1 MAKTKKRFVCA
12 ECGHAHPQWVGQC
25 SNCKAWNTLHEESVA
40 PVSQRAARTG
50 LTSLQTPQVRPL
62 VDVSVAELPRLDM
75 GDKELNRVLGG
86 GSVPGGVVLLGGEPG
101 IGKSTLMLQVALAV
115 GNAGAKV
122 LYVSGEESAEQVRMR
137 ANRLGTIAP
146 SVLIFPQTQVP
157 AVLDALRSEAP
168 SLVVVDSVQ
177 TLDLPDQDGVPG
189 SVGQIRESAAALT
202 AWAKSIG
209 TPLFMV
215 GHITKEGSLAGPKVL
230 EHMVDVVLQFEGD
243 RNHAYRMLRAAKNRF
258 GTTAELG
265 IYEMA
270 GDGLLAVDHP
280 SEVLLGER
288 GDASSGSA
296 VAVSLQGARPLLVE
310 IQALVSTAVYGTPQ
324 RSGTGFD
331 LRRLN
336 MLLAVLEKRCGFK
349 LAQFDVFLN
358 LAGGLKIQ
366 DPANDL
372 AVVAAI
378 LSSSLDLALDN
389 RTCFAGEV
397 GLNGEIRPVARLEQR
412 MAEASRLGMER
423 MLISGHGKPPKAPKG
438 LTVVP
443 VKRVNEVQ
451 RVIF

>member
-1 MAKTKKRFVCA
+1 MQ
-12 ECGHAHPQWVGQC
+12 E
-25 SNCKAWNTLHEESVA
+25 L
-40 PVSQRAARTG
+40 SQRGKRTG
-50 LTSLQTPQVRPL
+50 AAMLQAPRIQPL
-62 VDVSVAELPRLDM
+62 SEVDVAEMPRLSM

-86 GSVPGGVVLLGGEPG
+86 GAVPGGVVLLGGEPG
-101 IGKSTLMLQVALAV
+101 IGKSTLMLQVALQVA
-115 GNAGAKV
+115 ATGAKV

-137 ANRLGTIAP
+137 ANRLGEIAP
-146 SVLIFPQTQVP
+146 SALIFPQTQVP
-157 AVLDALRSEAP
+157 AVLDALREERP

-202 AWAKSIG
+202 AFAKTTG

-230 EHMVDVVLQFEGD
+230 EHMVDVVLQLEGD
-243 RNHAYRMLRAAKNRF
+243 RHHTYRMLRAAKNRF

-265 IYEMA
+265 IYEMT
-270 GDGLLAVDHP
+270 GEGLSAVDHP

-288 GDASSGSA
+288 GSAESGSA
-296 VAVSLQGARPLLVE
+296 VAVSIQGARPLLVE

-349 LAQFDVFLN
+349 LGVLDVFLN

-378 LSSSLDLALDN
+378 LSSSLDLPLDN

-397 GLNGEIRPVARLEQR
+397 GLSGEIRPVPRLEQR
-412 MAEASRLGMER
+412 MAEAARLGMER
-423 MLISGHGKPPKAPKG
+423 MLISGHGSHPTPPKG

-451 RVIF
+451 RVVF

>member
-1 MAKTKKRFVCA
+1 MQ
-12 ECGHAHPQWVGQC
+12 E
-25 SNCKAWNTLHEESVA
+25 L
-40 PVSQRAARTG
+40 SQRGMRTG
-50 LTSLQTPQVRPL
+50 AAMLQAPRIQPL
-62 VDVSVAELPRLDM
+62 SEVDVAEMPRLSM

-86 GSVPGGVVLLGGEPG
+86 GAVPGGVVLLGGEPG
-101 IGKSTLMLQVALAV
+101 IGKSTLMLQVALQVAAT
-115 GNAGAKV
+115 GEKV

-137 ANRLGTIAP
+137 ANRLGEIAP
-146 SVLIFPQTQVP
+146 TALIFPQTQVP
-157 AVLDALRSEAP
+157 AVLDALREERP

-202 AWAKSIG
+202 AFAKTTG

-243 RNHAYRMLRAAKNRF
+243 RHHAYRMLRAAKNRF

-265 IYEMA
+265 IYEMT
-270 GDGLLAVDHP
+270 GEGLSAVDHP

-288 GDASSGSA
+288 GSAESGSA
-296 VAVSLQGARPLLVE
+296 VAVSIQGARPLLVE

-349 LAQFDVFLN
+349 LGVLDVFLN

-378 LSSSLDLALDN
+378 LSSSLDLPLDN

-397 GLNGEIRPVARLEQR
+397 GLSGEIRPVPRLEQR
-412 MAEASRLGMER
+412 MAEAARLGMER
-423 MLISGHGKPPKAPKG
+423 MLISGHGSHPTPPKG

-451 RVIF
+451 RVVF

>member
-1 MAKTKKRFVCA
+1 MAVSTRA
-12 ECGHAHPQWVGQC
+12 SRAG
-25 SNCKAWNTLHEESVA
+25 LSVLQA
-40 PVSQRAARTG
+40 PK
-50 LTSLQTPQVRPL
+50 VRPL
-62 VDVSVAELPRLDM
+62 VEVNVEALPRMDM
-75 GDKELNRVLGG
+75 GDQELNRVLGG
-86 GSVPGGVVLLGGEPG
+86 GAVPGGVVLLGGEPG
-101 IGKSTLMLQVALAV
+101 IGKSTLMLQVALSV
-115 GNAGAKV
+115 GRKHKI
-122 LYVSGEESAEQVRMR
+122 LYISGEESAEQVRMR
-137 ANRLGTIAP
+137 ANRLGSISP
-146 SVLIFPQTQVP
+146 EVLIFPQTQVP
-157 AVLDALRSEAP
+157 AVLEALRQEQP
-168 SLVVVDSVQ
+168 DLVVVDSIQ

-202 AWAKSIG
+202 AWAKTSG

-243 RNHAYRMLRAAKNRF
+243 RHHAYRMLRAAKNRF

-265 IYEMA
+265 IYEMT
-270 GDGLLAVDHP
+270 GEGLSAVDHP

-288 GDASSGSA
+288 GSAESGAAIA
-296 VAVSLQGARPLLVE
+296 VALQGVRPLLVE

-336 MLLAVLEKRCGFK
+336 MLLAVLEKRCAFK

-358 LAGGLKIQ
+358 VAGGLKIQ
-366 DPANDL
+366 DPGNDL

-378 LSSSLDLALDN
+378 LSSSLNLSLDN

-397 GLNGEIRPVARLEQR
+397 GLSGEIRPVPRMEQR
-412 MAEASRLGMER
+412 MAEAARLGMER
-423 MLISGHGKPPKAPKG
+423 MLVSGHGKLPTPPQG
-438 LTVVP
+438 LTLIP

-451 RVIF
+451 RVVF

>member
-1 MAKTKKRFVCA
+1 MAKAKKQFVCA

-25 SNCKAWNTLHEESVA
+25 TQCKAWNTLNEESVA

-50 LTSLQTPQVRPL
+50 LAALQAPQARPL
-62 VDVSVAELPRLDM
+62 AEVNVEELPRLNM
-75 GDKELNRVLGG
+75 GDGELNRVLGG
-86 GSVPGGVVLLGGEPG
+86 GAVPGGVVLVGGEPG
-101 IGKSTLMLQVALAV
+101 IGKSTLMLQVAMAV

-122 LYVSGEESAEQVRMR
+122 LYISGEESAEQVRMR
-137 ANRLGTIAP
+137 ANRLGPLAS
-146 SVLIFPQTQVP
+146 SVWIYPQTQVP
-157 AVLDALRSEAP
+157 AVLDVLRAEAP
-168 SLVVVDSVQ
+168 DLVVVDSIQ
-177 TLDLPDQDGVPG
+177 TMDLPDQDGVPG

-202 AWAKSIG
+202 SWSKSTG

-243 RNHAYRMLRAAKNRF
+243 RHHAYRMLRAAKNRF

-265 IYEMA
+265 IYEMS
-270 GDGLLAVDHP
+270 GEGLVAVEHP

-288 GDASSGSA
+288 GTAESGSA
-296 VAVSLQGARPLLVE
+296 ISVALQGVRPMLVE

-349 LAQFDVFLN
+349 LAQNDVFMN

-366 DPANDL
+366 DPANDV

-378 LSSSLDLALDN
+378 LSSTLNLPLDN

-397 GLNGEIRPVARLEQR
+397 GLSGEIRPVPRMEQR
-412 MAEASRLGMER
+412 MAEAARLGMER
-423 MLISGHGKPPKAPKG
+423 MLVSGHGKLPKAPKG
-438 LTVVP
+438 LKLEA
-443 VKRVNEVQ
+443 VKRVNELQ
-451 RVIF
+451 RVLF

>member
-1 MAKTKKRFVCA
+1 MAKTKKRFVCS

-25 SNCKAWNTLHEESVA
+25 NNCETWNTLAEESVA
-40 PVSQRAARTG
+40 PVSQRTARSG
-50 LTSLQTPQVRPL
+50 LDQLQTMQVRPL
-62 VDVSVAELPRLDM
+62 VDVSVSELPRLDM

-115 GNAGAKV
+115 GNTGAKV

-137 ANRLGTIAP
+137 ANRLGDISA

-157 AVLDALRSEAP
+157 SILEALRVEKPA
-168 SLVVVDSVQ
+168 LVIVDSVQ
-177 TLDLPDQDGVPG
+177 TLDLPDQGGVPG
-189 SVGQIRESAAALT
+189 SVGQIRESSAALT
-202 AWAKSIG
+202 ALAKVTG
-209 TPLFMV
+209 TPMFMV

-243 RNHAYRMLRAAKNRF
+243 RNHAYRMLRASKNRF
-258 GTTAELG
+258 GTTSELG

-270 GDGLLAVDHP
+270 GNGLCAVDHP

-288 GDASSGSA
+288 DAAGSGSA
-296 VAVSLQGARPLLVE
+296 VSVALQGARPLLVE

-358 LAGGLKIQ
+358 LAGGLKIH

-378 LSSSLDLALDN
+378 LSSSLDLPLDK
-389 RTCFAGEV
+389 RTAFAGEV

-412 MAEASRLGMER
+412 IAEASRLGMER
-423 MLISGHGKPPKAPKG
+423 MLISGHGKPPRSPKG
-438 LTVVP
+438 LSVVP
-443 VKRVNEVQ
+443 VMGVNDVQ

>member
-1 MAKTKKRFVCA
+1 MAKAKTQFVCSA
-12 ECGHAHPQWVGQC
+12 CGHVHPQWVGQC
-25 SNCKAWNTLHEESVA
+25 VQCKAWNTVEEEAVMAVSTRASRAGLSVLQA
-40 PVSQRAARTG
+40 PK
-50 LTSLQTPQVRPL
+50 VRPL
-62 VDVSVAELPRLDM
+62 VEVNVEALPRMDM
-75 GDKELNRVLGG
+75 GDQELNRVLGG
-86 GSVPGGVVLLGGEPG
+86 GAVPGGVVLLGGEPG
-101 IGKSTLMLQVALAV
+101 IGKSTLMLQVALSV
-115 GNAGAKV
+115 GRNHKI
-122 LYVSGEESAEQVRMR
+122 LYISGEESAEQVRMR
-137 ANRLGTIAP
+137 ANRLGSISP
-146 SVLIFPQTQVP
+146 EVLIFAQTQVP
-157 AVLDALRSEAP
+157 AVLEALRQEQP
-168 SLVVVDSVQ
+168 DLVVVDSIQ

-202 AWAKSIG
+202 AWAKTSG

-243 RNHAYRMLRAAKNRF
+243 RHHAYRMLRAAKNRF

-265 IYEMA
+265 IYEMT
-270 GDGLLAVDHP
+270 GEGLSAVDHP

-288 GDASSGSA
+288 GSAESGAAIA
-296 VAVSLQGARPLLVE
+296 VALQGVRPLLVE

-336 MLLAVLEKRCGFK
+336 MLLAVLEKRCAFK

-358 LAGGLKIQ
+358 VAGGLKIQ

-378 LSSSLDLALDN
+378 LSSSLNLSLDN

-397 GLNGEIRPVARLEQR
+397 GLSGEIRPVPRMEQR
-412 MAEASRLGMER
+412 MAEAARLGMER
-423 MLISGHGKPPKAPKG
+423 MLVSGHGKLPTPPQS
-438 LTVVP
+438 LTLIP

-451 RVIF
+451 RVVF

>member
-1 MAKTKKRFVCA
+1 VEEEAVMAVSTRA
-12 ECGHAHPQWVGQC
+12 SRAG
-25 SNCKAWNTLHEESVA
+25 LSVLQA
-40 PVSQRAARTG
+40 PKVRA
-50 LTSLQTPQVRPL
+50 L
-62 VDVSVAELPRLDM
+62 VEVNVEALPRMDM
-75 GDKELNRVLGG
+75 GDQELNRVLGG
-86 GSVPGGVVLLGGEPG
+86 GAVPGGVVLLGGEPG
-101 IGKSTLMLQVALAV
+101 IGKSTLMLQVALSV
-115 GNAGAKV
+115 GRKHKI
-122 LYVSGEESAEQVRMR
+122 LYISGEESAEQVRMR
-137 ANRLGTIAP
+137 ANRLGSISP
-146 SVLIFPQTQVP
+146 EVLIFPQTQVP
-157 AVLDALRSEAP
+157 AVLEALRQEQP
-168 SLVVVDSVQ
+168 DLVVVDSIQ

-202 AWAKSIG
+202 AWAKTSG

-243 RNHAYRMLRAAKNRF
+243 RHHAYRMLRAAKNRF

-265 IYEMA
+265 IYEMT
-270 GDGLLAVDHP
+270 GEGLSAVDHP

-288 GDASSGSA
+288 GSAESGAAIA
-296 VAVSLQGARPLLVE
+296 VALQGVRPLLVE

-336 MLLAVLEKRCGFK
+336 MLLAVLEKRCAFK

-358 LAGGLKIQ
+358 VAGGLKIQ
-366 DPANDL
+366 DPGNDL

-378 LSSSLDLALDN
+378 LSSSLNLSLDN

-397 GLNGEIRPVARLEQR
+397 GLSGEIRPVPRMEQR
-412 MAEASRLGMER
+412 MAEAARLGMER
-423 MLISGHGKPPKAPKG
+423 MLISGHGKLPTPPQG
-438 LTVVP
+438 LTLIP

-451 RVIF
+451 RVVF

>member
-1 MAKTKKRFVCA
+1 MAKTKKRFVCS

-25 SNCKAWNTLHEESVA
+25 NNCKAWNTLTEESVA

-50 LTSLQTPQVRPL
+50 IAQLQTPQVRPL
-62 VDVSVAELPRLDM
+62 VDVSVSELPRLDM

-115 GNAGAKV
+115 GNTGAKV

-137 ANRLGTIAP
+137 ANRLGNIAP
-146 SVLIFPQTQVP
+146 EVLIFPQTQVP
-157 AVLDALRSEAP
+157 AVLDALRKEQPA
-168 SLVVVDSVQ
+168 LVVVDSVQ

-189 SVGQIRESAAALT
+189 SVGQIRESSAALT
-202 AWAKSIG
+202 SWAKSTG

-270 GDGLLAVDHP
+270 GDGLSAVDHP

-378 LSSSLDLALDN
+378 LSSSLDLPLDN

-423 MLISGHGKPPKAPKG
+423 MLISGHGKPPKSPKG

>member
-1 MAKTKKRFVCA
+1 VQ
-12 ECGHAHPQWVGQC
+12 E
-25 SNCKAWNTLHEESVA
+25 L
-40 PVSQRAARTG
+40 SQRGKRTG
-50 LTSLQTPQVRPL
+50 AAMLQAPRIQPL
-62 VDVSVAELPRLDM
+62 SEVDVAEMPRLSM

-86 GSVPGGVVLLGGEPG
+86 GAVPGGVVLLGGEPG
-101 IGKSTLMLQVALAV
+101 IGKSTLMLQVALQVAST
-115 GNAGAKV
+115 GAKV

-137 ANRLGTIAP
+137 ANRLGEIAP
-146 SVLIFPQTQVP
+146 SALIFPQTQVP
-157 AVLDALRSEAP
+157 AVLDALREERP

-202 AWAKSIG
+202 AFAKTTG

-243 RNHAYRMLRAAKNRF
+243 RHHAYRMLRAAKNRF

-265 IYEMA
+265 IYEMT
-270 GDGLLAVDHP
+270 GEGLSAVDHP

-288 GDASSGSA
+288 GSAESGSA
-296 VAVSLQGARPLLVE
+296 VAVSIQGARPLLVE

-349 LAQFDVFLN
+349 LGVLDVFLN

-378 LSSSLDLALDN
+378 LSSSLDLPLDN

-397 GLNGEIRPVARLEQR
+397 GLSGEIRPVPRLEQR
-412 MAEASRLGMER
+412 MAEAARLGMER
-423 MLISGHGKPPKAPKG
+423 MLISGHGSHPTPPKG

-451 RVIF
+451 RVVF

>member
-1 MAKTKKRFVCA
+1 MAKTKKRFVCS

-157 AVLDALRSEAP
+157 AVLDAFRSEAP

-202 AWAKSIG
+202 AG
-209 TPLFMV
+209 QVNRHPPVHGGPHHQRGLF
-215 GHITKEGSLAGPKVL
+215 AGPKVL

-270 GDGLLAVDHP
+270 GDGLSAVDHP

>member
-1 MAKTKKRFVCA
+1 VEEEAVMAVSTRA
-12 ECGHAHPQWVGQC
+12 SRAG
-25 SNCKAWNTLHEESVA
+25 LSVLQA
-40 PVSQRAARTG
+40 PK
-50 LTSLQTPQVRPL
+50 VRPL
-62 VDVSVAELPRLDM
+62 VEVNVEALPRMDM
-75 GDKELNRVLGG
+75 GDQELNRVLGG
-86 GSVPGGVVLLGGEPG
+86 GAVPGGVVLLGGEPG
-101 IGKSTLMLQVALAV
+101 IGKSTLMLQVALSV
-115 GNAGAKV
+115 GRKHKI
-122 LYVSGEESAEQVRMR
+122 LYISGEESAEQVRMR
-137 ANRLGTIAP
+137 ANRLGSISP
-146 SVLIFPQTQVP
+146 EVLIFPQTQVP
-157 AVLDALRSEAP
+157 AVLEALRQEQP
-168 SLVVVDSVQ
+168 DLVVVDSIQ

-202 AWAKSIG
+202 AWAKTSG

-243 RNHAYRMLRAAKNRF
+243 RHHAYRMLRAAKNRF

-265 IYEMA
+265 IYEMT
-270 GDGLLAVDHP
+270 GEGLSAVDHP

-288 GDASSGSA
+288 GSAESGAAIA
-296 VAVSLQGARPLLVE
+296 VALQGVRPLLVE

-336 MLLAVLEKRCGFK
+336 MLLAVLEKRCAFK

-358 LAGGLKIQ
+358 VAGGLKIQ
-366 DPANDL
+366 DPGNDL

-378 LSSSLDLALDN
+378 LSSSLNLSLDN

-397 GLNGEIRPVARLEQR
+397 GLSGEIRPVPRMEQR
-412 MAEASRLGMER
+412 MAEAARLGMER
-423 MLISGHGKPPKAPKG
+423 MLVSGHGKLPTPPQG
-438 LTVVP
+438 LTLIP

-451 RVIF
+451 RVVF

>member
-1 MAKTKKRFVCA
+1 MQ
-12 ECGHAHPQWVGQC
+12 E
-25 SNCKAWNTLHEESVA
+25 L
-40 PVSQRAARTG
+40 SQRGKRTG
-50 LTSLQTPQVRPL
+50 AAMLQAPRIQPL
-62 VDVSVAELPRLDM
+62 SEVDVAEMPRLSM

-86 GSVPGGVVLLGGEPG
+86 GAVPGGVVLLGGEPG
-101 IGKSTLMLQVALAV
+101 IGKSTLMLQVALQVAST
-115 GNAGAKV
+115 GAKV

-137 ANRLGTIAP
+137 ANRLGEIAP
-146 SVLIFPQTQVP
+146 SALIFPQTQVP
-157 AVLDALRSEAP
+157 AVLDALREERP

-202 AWAKSIG
+202 AFAKTTG

-243 RNHAYRMLRAAKNRF
+243 RHHAYRMLRAAKNRF

-265 IYEMA
+265 IYEMT
-270 GDGLLAVDHP
+270 GEGLSAVDHP

-288 GDASSGSA
+288 GSAESGSA
-296 VAVSLQGARPLLVE
+296 VAVSIQGARPLLVE

-349 LAQFDVFLN
+349 LGVLDVFLN
-358 LAGGLKIQ
+358 LSGGLKIQ

-378 LSSSLDLALDN
+378 LSSSLDLPLDN

-397 GLNGEIRPVARLEQR
+397 GLSGEIRPVPRLEQR
-412 MAEASRLGMER
+412 MAEAARLGMER
-423 MLISGHGKPPKAPKG
+423 MLISGHGSHPTPPKG

-451 RVIF
+451 RVVF

>member
-1 MAKTKKRFVCA
+1 MAKAKTQFVCSA
-12 ECGHAHPQWVGQC
+12 CGHVHPQWVGQC
-25 SNCKAWNTLHEESVA
+25 VQCKAWNTVEEEAVMAVSTRASRAGLSVLQA
-40 PVSQRAARTG
+40 PK
-50 LTSLQTPQVRPL
+50 VRPL
-62 VDVSVAELPRLDM
+62 AEVNVEALPRVDM
-75 GDKELNRVLGG
+75 GDQELNRVLGG
-86 GSVPGGVVLLGGEPG
+86 GAVPGGVVLLGGEPG
-101 IGKSTLMLQVALAV
+101 IGKSTLMLQVALSV
-115 GNAGAKV
+115 GRKNKI
-122 LYVSGEESAEQVRMR
+122 LYISGEESAEQVRMR
-137 ANRLGTIAP
+137 ANRLGSISP
-146 SVLIFPQTQVP
+146 EVLIFAQTQVP
-157 AVLDALRSEAP
+157 ALLDALRQEQP
-168 SLVVVDSVQ
+168 DLVVVDSIQ

-202 AWAKSIG
+202 AWAKTTG

-243 RNHAYRMLRAAKNRF
+243 RHHAYRMLRAAKNRF

-265 IYEMA
+265 IYEMT
-270 GDGLLAVDHP
+270 GEGLSAVDHP

-288 GDASSGSA
+288 GSAESGAAIA
-296 VAVSLQGARPLLVE
+296 VALQGVRPLLVE

-336 MLLAVLEKRCGFK
+336 MLLAVLEKRCAFK

-358 LAGGLKIQ
+358 VAGGLKIQ

-378 LSSSLDLALDN
+378 LSSSLNLSLDN

-397 GLNGEIRPVARLEQR
+397 GLSGEIRPVPRMEQR
-412 MAEASRLGMER
+412 MAEAARLGMER
-423 MLISGHGKPPKAPKG
+423 MLVSGHGKLPTPPRG
-438 LTVVP
+438 LTLIP
-443 VKRVNEVQ
+443 VQRVNEVQ
-451 RVIF
+451 RVVF

>member
-1 MAKTKKRFVCA
+1 VEEEAVMAVSTRA
-12 ECGHAHPQWVGQC
+12 SRAG
-25 SNCKAWNTLHEESVA
+25 LSVLQA
-40 PVSQRAARTG
+40 PK
-50 LTSLQTPQVRPL
+50 VRPL
-62 VDVSVAELPRLDM
+62 VEVNVEALPRMDM
-75 GDKELNRVLGG
+75 GDQELNRVLGG
-86 GSVPGGVVLLGGEPG
+86 GAVPGGVVLLGGEPG
-101 IGKSTLMLQVALAV
+101 IGKSTLMLQVALSV
-115 GNAGAKV
+115 GRKHKI
-122 LYVSGEESAEQVRMR
+122 LYISGEESAEQVRMR
-137 ANRLGTIAP
+137 ANRLGSISP
-146 SVLIFPQTQVP
+146 EVLIFPQTQVP
-157 AVLDALRSEAP
+157 AVLEALRQEQP
-168 SLVVVDSVQ
+168 DLVVVDSIQ

-202 AWAKSIG
+202 AWAKTSG

-243 RNHAYRMLRAAKNRF
+243 RHHAYRMLRAAKNRF

-265 IYEMA
+265 IYEMT
-270 GDGLLAVDHP
+270 GEGLSAVDHP

-288 GDASSGSA
+288 GSAESGAAIA
-296 VAVSLQGARPLLVE
+296 VALQGVRPLLVE

-336 MLLAVLEKRCGFK
+336 MLLAVLEKRCAFK

-358 LAGGLKIQ
+358 VAGGLKIQ
-366 DPANDL
+366 DPGNDL

-378 LSSSLDLALDN
+378 LSSSLNLSLDN

-397 GLNGEIRPVARLEQR
+397 GLSGEIRPVPRMEQR
-412 MAEASRLGMER
+412 MAEAARLGMER
-423 MLISGHGKPPKAPKG
+423 MLISGHGKLPTPPQG
-438 LTVVP
+438 LTLIP

-451 RVIF
+451 RVVF

>member
-1 MAKTKKRFVCA
+1 MQ
-12 ECGHAHPQWVGQC
+12 E
-25 SNCKAWNTLHEESVA
+25 L
-40 PVSQRAARTG
+40 SQRGKRTG
-50 LTSLQTPQVRPL
+50 AAMLQAPRIQPL
-62 VDVSVAELPRLDM
+62 SEVDVAEMPRLSM

-86 GSVPGGVVLLGGEPG
+86 GAVPGGVVLLGGEPG
-101 IGKSTLMLQVALAV
+101 IGKSTLMLQVALQVAST
-115 GNAGAKV
+115 GAKV

-137 ANRLGTIAP
+137 ANRLGEIAP
-146 SVLIFPQTQVP
+146 SALIFPQTQVP
-157 AVLDALRSEAP
+157 AVLDALREERP
-168 SLVVVDSVQ
+168 SLVVVDSIQ

-202 AWAKSIG
+202 AFAKTTG

-243 RNHAYRMLRAAKNRF
+243 RHHAYRMLRAAKNRF

-265 IYEMA
+265 IYEMT
-270 GDGLLAVDHP
+270 GEGLSAVDHP

-288 GDASSGSA
+288 GSAESGSA
-296 VAVSLQGARPLLVE
+296 VAVSIQGARPLLVE

-349 LAQFDVFLN
+349 LGVLDVFLN
-358 LAGGLKIQ
+358 FAGGLKIQ

-378 LSSSLDLALDN
+378 LSSSLDLPLDN

-397 GLNGEIRPVARLEQR
+397 GLSGEIRPVPRLEQR
-412 MAEASRLGMER
+412 MAEAARLGMER
-423 MLISGHGKPPKAPKG
+423 MLISGHGSHPTPPKG

-451 RVIF
+451 RVVF

>member
-1 MAKTKKRFVCA
+1 MAKTKKRFVCS

-25 SNCKAWNTLHEESVA
+25 SNCKAWNTLTEESVA

-50 LTSLQTPQVRPL
+50 LVQLQTPQVRPL
-62 VDVSVAELPRLDM
+62 VDVSVSELPRLDM

-115 GNAGAKV
+115 GNTGAKV

-137 ANRLGTIAP
+137 ANRLGNIGP
-146 SVLIFPQTQVP
+146 EVLIFPQTQVP
-157 AVLDALRSEAP
+157 AVLDALRTEQPA
-168 SLVVVDSVQ
+168 LVVVDSVQ

-189 SVGQIRESAAALT
+189 SVGQIRESSAALT
-202 AWAKSIG
+202 AWAKSTG

-270 GDGLLAVDHP
+270 GDGLSAVDHP

-288 GDASSGSA
+288 SDASSGSA

-372 AVVAAI
+372 AVVASI
-378 LSSSLDLALDN
+378 LSSSLDLPLDN

-423 MLISGHGKPPKAPKG
+423 MLISGHGKPPKSPKG

>member
-1 MAKTKKRFVCA
+1 MQ
-12 ECGHAHPQWVGQC
+12 E
-25 SNCKAWNTLHEESVA
+25 L
-40 PVSQRAARTG
+40 SQRGKRTG
-50 LTSLQTPQVRPL
+50 AAMLQAPRIQPL
-62 VDVSVAELPRLDM
+62 SEVDVAEMPRLSM

-86 GSVPGGVVLLGGEPG
+86 GAVPGGVVLLGGEPG
-101 IGKSTLMLQVALAV
+101 IGKSTLMLQVALQVAST
-115 GNAGAKV
+115 GAKV

-137 ANRLGTIAP
+137 ANRLGEIAP
-146 SVLIFPQTQVP
+146 SALIFPQTQVP
-157 AVLDALRSEAP
+157 AVLDALREERP

-202 AWAKSIG
+202 AFAKTTG

-243 RNHAYRMLRAAKNRF
+243 RHHAYRMLRAAKNRF

-265 IYEMA
+265 IYEMT
-270 GDGLLAVDHP
+270 GEGLSAVDHP

-288 GDASSGSA
+288 GSAESGSA
-296 VAVSLQGARPLLVE
+296 VAVSIQGARPLLVE

-349 LAQFDVFLN
+349 LGVLDVFLN

-378 LSSSLDLALDN
+378 LSSSLDLPLDN

-397 GLNGEIRPVARLEQR
+397 GLSGEIRPVPRLEQR
-412 MAEASRLGMER
+412 MAEAARLGMER
-423 MLISGHGKPPKAPKG
+423 MLISGHGSHPTPPKG

-451 RVIF
+451 RLVF

>member
-1 MAKTKKRFVCA
+1 MAKTKKRFVCS

-202 AWAKSIG
+202 AWAKSTG

-215 GHITKEGSLAGPKVL
+215 GHITKEGLSRRPQGVGAHG
-230 EHMVDVVLQFEGD
+230 G
-243 RNHAYRMLRAAKNRF
+243 
-258 GTTAELG
+258 
-265 IYEMA
+265 
-270 GDGLLAVDHP
+270 
-280 SEVLLGER
+280 R
-288 GDASSGSA
+288 G
-296 VAVSLQGARPLLVE
+296 VA
-310 IQALVSTAVYGTPQ
+310 I
-324 RSGTGFD
+324 
-331 LRRLN
+331 
-336 MLLAVLEKRCGFK
+336 
-349 LAQFDVFLN
+349 
-358 LAGGLKIQ
+358 
-366 DPANDL
+366 
-372 AVVAAI
+372 
-378 LSSSLDLALDN
+378 
-389 RTCFAGEV
+389 
-397 GLNGEIRPVARLEQR
+397 
-412 MAEASRLGMER
+412 
-423 MLISGHGKPPKAPKG
+423 
-438 LTVVP
+438 
-443 VKRVNEVQ
+443 
-451 RVIF
+451 

>member
-1 MAKTKKRFVCA
+1 MAKTKKRFVCS

-25 SNCKAWNTLHEESVA
+25 NNCKTWNTLTEESLA
-40 PVSQRAARTG
+40 PVSQRTARSG
-50 LTSLQTPQVRPL
+50 LDQLQTTQVRPL
-62 VDVSVAELPRLDM
+62 LDVSVSELPRLDM

-115 GNAGAKV
+115 GNTGAKV

-137 ANRLGTIAP
+137 ANRLGDISA

-157 AVLDALRSEAP
+157 SILEALRVEKPA
-168 SLVVVDSVQ
+168 LVIVDSVQ
-177 TLDLPDQDGVPG
+177 TLDLPDQGGVPG
-189 SVGQIRESAAALT
+189 SVGQIRESSAALT
-202 AWAKSIG
+202 ALAKVTG
-209 TPLFMV
+209 TPMFMV

-243 RNHAYRMLRAAKNRF
+243 RNHAYRMLRASKNRF
-258 GTTAELG
+258 GTTSELG

-270 GDGLLAVDHP
+270 GNGLCAVDHP

-288 GDASSGSA
+288 DDAGSGSA
-296 VAVSLQGARPLLVE
+296 VSVALQGARPLLVE

-358 LAGGLKIQ
+358 LAGGLKIH

-378 LSSSLDLALDN
+378 LSSSLDLPLDK
-389 RTCFAGEV
+389 RTAFAGEV

-423 MLISGHGKPPKAPKG
+423 MLISGHGKPPRSPKG
-438 LTVVP
+438 LSVVP
-443 VKRVNEVQ
+443 VMGVNDVQ